1 MEGRMAY
8 VAYSNAPIHVREI
21 EGPVDPGFGHGD
33 PGHPSGQ
40 PLPPHLGL
48 GGGTLPEAPPGIWPP
63 PSFNHPWV
71 PIPPDATTKPP
82 PGAVWPPLG
91 EDLPDGQFWVVAGI
105 PGVGW
110 RYVCVD
116 LTLEAGNELPGGRP
130 ARPSNRPPGSSPGHP
145 SGQPVPPVATPTR

>member
-1 MEGRMAY
+1 MAY
-8 VAYSNAPIHVREI
+8 VAYSNSPIHVRETA
-21 EGPVDPGFGHGD
+21 GAVDPGY
-33 PGHPSGQ
+33 GHPGSERPDNSLPGG
-40 PLPPHLGL
+40 LPPIGS
-48 GGGTLPEAPPGIWPP
+48 TLPEPPPGVWPP
-63 PSFNHPWV
+63 PSFNHPWA

-91 EDLPDGQFWVVAGI
+91 EDLPDGEFWIVAGI

-110 RYVCVD
+110 RYICVD
-116 LTLEAGNELPGGRP
+116 LTLNVDNALPGGRP